1 MTTPAADASLAGQ
14 KLKDQD
20 LVQFK
25 LSMDALK
32 KRLSD
37 PEAKEKQL
45 RKACRNFEAVF
56 LGKLWEQMR
65 ATVPKEGYL
74 HSPQEDAYLSM
85 FDQAFSEKMADS
97 GGIGLADML
106 YGNLKQRLADMGREA
121 LPGRMSAPR
130 APEAAEG
137 AAVPDQAAADSVSA
151 GPLADP
157 AVLNPLAAS
166 PVGAEAVAAV
176 AAPAQAG
183 VKSLAESG
191 RDPRRSPARETSA
204 TALGRHTELKPLHR
218 PGEPMALG
226 RSSRRGGQTWMQA
239 PERVAQE
246 ASTPA
251 ASISG
256 TPPQRT
262 PQVAETPAQVAS
274 QLEAL
279 IRHIESGGTP
289 SATPTESSA
298 TSPAPSVSV
307 PQPGGVRVYQ
317 GRQSEAQRPG
327 RKLAKIG

>member
-1 MTTPAADASLAGQ
+1 MTTPAADAVLAGQ

-121 LPGRMSAPR
+121 LPGRMSAPQ
-130 APEAAEG
+130 APEASEG
-137 AAVPDQAAADSVSA
+137 EAAPDKAAANPAPVGSLTDSA
-151 GPLADP
+151 E
-157 AVLNPLAAS
+157 LNPLAAS
-166 PVGAEAVAAV
+166 PVGAEAAAAT
-176 AAPAQAG
+176 AAISQAG
-183 VKSLAESG
+183 VKPLTESG
-191 RDPRRSPARETSA
+191 RDPRRSVAQEPSST
-204 TALGRHTELKPLHR
+204 TLGRHTELKPLHR

-226 RSSRRGGQTWMQA
+226 RSSRRGGQTWVQT
-239 PERVAQE
+239 PERGAQAVSTS
-246 ASTPA
+246 AS
-251 ASISG
+251 SISG
-256 TPPQRT
+256 TPAQRI

-289 SATPTESSA
+289 PAASTESSA

-317 GRQSEAQRPG
+317 GQQSEAQRPG